1 MATGCKF
8 FNSFLALAAN
18 FSVPQ
23 SFAAAGCNRGCSAI
37 IAMAILLDPP
47 GRMQYGM
54 PKELDYGKR
63 QPLSKC
69 FEGDMTLNPI
79 GLIVK
84 TVPEAQQTADHLET
98 WLKARDVKVQRIHP
112 DAIHSAPSKTACHSP
127 TDRQLACVFVLGGDG
142 TFLSA
147 VRWIGE
153 APVPILGVKFGE
165 VGFLAEIAT
174 EDLFAAAEAVVQK
187 NYAIQQRMRLAISVI
202 RDGIERCAESV
213 LNDVVIN
220 TGTLARLAL
229 IPTYINDHY
238 LTTFRADGLIVA
250 SPTGSTAYSMA
261 AGGPVVH
268 PQVPGI
274 VMTPIC
280 PFTLTNR
287 PLVVPDTTRILIK
300 PEEQS
305 TNLILT
311 LDGQAGLDIQHGDT
325 ILITKSPHPVHM
337 IQIPDGEYFDVL
349 KAKLSWSG
357 GRA

>member
-1 MATGCKF
+1 M
-8 FNSFLALAAN
+8 
-18 FSVPQ
+18 
-23 SFAAAGCNRGCSAI
+23 
-37 IAMAILLDPP
+37 
-47 GRMQYGM
+47 
-54 PKELDYGKR
+54 
-63 QPLSKC
+63 
-69 FEGDMTLNPI
+69 GDTTLHPI

-84 TVPEAQQTADHLET
+84 TVPEAQRTADRLES
-98 WLKARDVKVQRIHP
+98 WLKSRDVAFKRINP
-112 DAIHSAPSKTACHSP
+112 DEIENDKHTCAHRASP
-127 TDRQLACVFVLGGDG
+127 TRSLACVFVLGGDG

-165 VGFLAEIAT
+165 VGFLAEIAA
-174 EDLFAAAEAVVQK
+174 EDLFAAAEAVLQR
-187 NYAIQQRMRLAISVI
+187 NFDIQHRMRLAVTVN
-202 RDGIERCAESV
+202 REGVERCRESV

-220 TGTLARLAL
+220 TDTLARLAL

-274 VMTPIC
+274 VITPIC

-287 PLVVPDTTRILIK
+287 PLVVPDVTRILIK
-300 PEEQS
+300 PEERS
-305 TNLILT
+305 ANLILT
-311 LDGQAGLDIQHGDT
+311 LDGQAGVDIQHGDT
-325 ILITKSPHPVHM
+325 IQIEKSPHPVHM
-337 IQIPDGEYFDVL
+337 IHIPGSEYFDVL
-349 KAKLSWSG
+349 KGKLSWSG